1 MIRFDEVPI
10 NRIIKKLRKGS
21 RTKYESYTKVS
32 IVLYWSTEFEE
43 EEECNSIDSDGYPH
57 LFDDSEMVELVDK
70 CSNCKHYDSNIIEKG
85 NHPKYCHKIL
95 AYIGVEY
102 EDINDDSVW
111 NVDPETFKCSN
122 WEEK

>member
-10 NRIIKKLRKGS
+10 GRRFKYYDARMDMSSNWIKIPESYPSYVTGS
-21 RTKYESYTKVS
+21 RNAMEYKKISQINTRFFSE
-32 IVLYWSTEFEE
+32 
-43 EEECNSIDSDGYPH
+43 D
-57 LFDDSEMVELVDK
+57 EMVELVDK
-70 CSNCKHYDSNIIEKG
+70 CANCKHYDSNIIEKG
-85 NHPKYCHKIL
+85 NHPKYCHWIL
-95 AYIGVEY
+95 AYIGVEH